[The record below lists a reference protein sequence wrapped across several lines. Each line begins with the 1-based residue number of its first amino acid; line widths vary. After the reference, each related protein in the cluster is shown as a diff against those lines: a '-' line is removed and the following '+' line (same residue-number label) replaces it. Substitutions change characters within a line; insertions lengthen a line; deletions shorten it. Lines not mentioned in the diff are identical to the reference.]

1 MPVALTDRDVLD
13 GSSTLPTSTAYASL
27 TCPDIR
33 RYRINNQIRAVRVR
47 AVDDAGSNLG
57 EMELESAFRIAEERR
72 LDVIEIAPTANP
84 PVVRIMD
91 FGRFK
96 YREAQRERE
105 HRPKERRVSE
115 VKMLRIG
122 FKTGRHDL
130 ELRAKQSDEFLKD
143 GHRVKV
149 DMILRGREKALRDF
163 ARRRFAEF
171 LALIPGHALEQGIK
185 ATPQGFTAI
194 LKKT

>member
-1 MPVALTDRDVLD
+1 MRAIDETGKNIGEIAL
-13 GSSTLPTSTAYASL
+13 
-27 TCPDIR
+27 
-33 RYRINNQIRAVRVR
+33 
-47 AVDDAGSNLG
+47 
-57 EMELESAFRIAEERR
+57 EEAFNMAEKLR

-91 FGRFK
+91 FGKFK
-96 YREAQRERE
+96 YIEAQKERE
-105 HRPKERRVSE
+105 HRPKEKHVSE

-130 ELRAKQSDEFLKD
+130 ELRAKQSEEFLAE

-149 DMILRGREKALRDF
+149 DLVLRGREKALRDF
-163 ARRRFAEF
+163 ARQRFAEF

-194 LKKT
+194 LKRA